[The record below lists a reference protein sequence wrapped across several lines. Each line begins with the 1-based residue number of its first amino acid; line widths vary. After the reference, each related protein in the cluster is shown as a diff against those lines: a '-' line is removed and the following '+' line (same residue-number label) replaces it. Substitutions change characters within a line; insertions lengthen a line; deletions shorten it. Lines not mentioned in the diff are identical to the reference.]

1 MKTKTMF
8 DWTRLSKGFIKA
20 VIYSE
25 LTPEYDKP
33 EIDLND
39 KDLLAPYIS
48 EIAEWPNPH
57 FIKKYR
63 REIED
68 YFREDQE
75 GAHLKN
81 IAVHLAKMNYGGFK
95 KDMEPEETLLL
106 LRRKNLTNAVVDAY
120 KMELLKD
127 GIPNFE
133 AETTFTKPITIDLKK
148 AVLTEVA
155 LHPYQQ
161 EAVSTLKKF
170 FIDEDKKSGILMM
183 PTGSGKTMTSAYF
196 LLHEMASRGY
206 EIVWLA
212 HRHMLVEQAA
222 EVLYRLAPFARERL
236 LTEGAKDTPDELRM
250 VCVSGMHASSHA
262 LSKGDG
268 LVIGSVQS
276 LCRKTEYL
284 TKPLAKKVIIVVD
297 EAHHTTAPTY
307 RRIIKDIRKKRPD
320 AKLLGLTATP
330 VKYTDAGTVALK
342 KLFDDNIIY
351 KVPMTNLITNGTLAT
366 PINIPRATN
375 EDIEAVVKDKNE
387 MDLIRRR
394 GELTE
399 HTVELIAKSNE
410 RNEAIIG
417 EYMDNR
423 ESYGKTLIFA
433 LNGFHASVLSEM
445 LRERGVACDYVYSL
459 NGKKENEAVI
469 RRFRDSNHKDENGKD
484 DHLDVLVNIN
494 ILTEGSDIPEIQT
507 VFLTRPTGSDT
518 LLMQMIGRGMR
529 GVGMGGT
536 KTVNVVDFCGKWSV
550 FMRWSGLRDFWDVV
564 GGGDPP
570 PPPPGRSPQP
580 DPIPVEI
587 VLAVARGFVYRGLSV
602 KAGTT
607 RLPLGWYNVID
618 DEGNDEIILVF
629 DCQMDGFKAMKADA
643 ERIIAGSEPDGKE
656 LLEKYFDGFGL
667 MPQPDDLADIADWTR
682 AEKKFPEL
690 HTFDE
695 RDEIDPA
702 IVSKKLKLMADT
714 LPMAQGFAFID
725 KQYEAHSDIIDSLYG
740 NKEYYRRRIF
750 DFMTYPKG
758 LVPIGTRVEEADK
771 AYYHL
776 SPEPFPESLDTLL
789 DEVID
794 EQGGNLGDGYRR
806 PTIEWTRRGYK
817 SYYAEYMTATDRI
830 KVNCILDS
838 ADVPRE
844 TMKYLIYHECLHQ
857 LIPHHGP
864 EFRELEH
871 RYPDFNEHDHF
882 LSYRFPEFDKF
893 FAM

>member
-8 DWTRLSKGFIKA
+8 DWTKLSKGFIKA
-20 VIYSE
+20 VVYSE

-68 YFREDQE
+68 YFRENQE

-133 AETTFTKPITIDLKK
+133 TETTFTKPITLALKK
-148 AVLTEVA
+148 ASLTEVT
-155 LHPYQQ
+155 LHPYQK
-161 EAVSTLKKF
+161 EAVAALKKF
-170 FIDEDKKSGILMM
+170 FIDEDEKSGILMM

-222 EVLYRLAPFARERL
+222 EVLYRLAPLARERL

-276 LCRKTEYL
+276 LCKKTEYL

-330 VKYTDAGTVALK
+330 VKYSDAGTVALK
-342 KLFDDNIIY
+342 KLFDDNIIF
-351 KVPMTNLITNGTLAT
+351 KVPMTKLITDGTLAK
-366 PINIPRATN
+366 PIHIPRDTN
-375 EDIEAVVKDKNE
+375 DDIEAVVKDEYE
-387 MDLIRRR
+387 MNLIRRR

-399 HTVELIAKSNE
+399 RTIEAIAKSNE

-417 EYMDNR
+417 EYMNNR
-423 ESYGKTLIFA
+423 EKYGKTLIFA
-433 LNGFHASVLSEM
+433 LNGYHAAVLSDM

-469 RRFRDSNHKDENGKD
+469 RRFRDSHHKDEAGKD
-484 DHLDVLVNIN
+484 DHIDVLVNIN

-536 KTVNVVDFCGKWSV
+536 ETVNVVDFCGKWSV
-550 FMRWSGLRDFWDVV
+550 FMRWSGLRNVWEGLEGVTPTEQTT
-564 GGGDPP
+564 GAGSQPP
-570 PPPPGRSPQP
+570 
-580 DPIPVEI
+580 DLIPIEI

-602 KAGTT
+602 KAETT

-618 DEGNDEIILVF
+618 DEGNDEKILVF
-629 DCQMDGFKAMKADA
+629 DCQMEGFEAMKADA
-643 ERIIAGSEPDGKE
+643 KKIIAGPEPDGKE

-667 MPQPDDLADIADWTR
+667 MPQPDDLEDIADWTQ

-702 IVSKKLKLMADT
+702 IISQKLVAENLTMPQMIARINEIY
-714 LPMAQGFAFID
+714 L
-725 KQYEAHSDIIDSLYG
+725 AHRDIIDGLYG
-740 NKEYYRRRIF
+740 NNDFYNHRIV
-750 DFMTYPKG
+750 DFMLYPKG
-758 LVPIGTRVEEADK
+758 VVPIGTRIEEVDK
-771 AYYHL
+771 AFYHL

-794 EQGGNLGDGYRR
+794 EQGANLGDGYRR

-817 SYYAEYMTATDRI
+817 SYYAEYMTATDHI
-830 KVNCILDS
+830 KINCILDS
-838 ADVPRE
+838 ADIPRE

-882 LSYRFPEFDKF
+882 LSYRFPEYDKF